1 MWAMGKMRERE
12 TLPLCE
18 INRAVFV
25 GCTPTGDTS
34 ENSRAFYAINLKR
47 ITIKKP
53 KKPTL

>member
-1 MWAMGKMRERE
+1 MGKMRERE